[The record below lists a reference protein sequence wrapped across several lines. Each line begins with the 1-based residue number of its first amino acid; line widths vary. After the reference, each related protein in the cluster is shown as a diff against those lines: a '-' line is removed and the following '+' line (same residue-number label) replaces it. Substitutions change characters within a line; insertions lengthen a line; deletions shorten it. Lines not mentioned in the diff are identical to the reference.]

1 MTRRKTRSANIELT
15 LALPNSGRLEPIDIQ
30 LIETIADC
38 RSISAAGR
46 RLDISYRKTWRM
58 VDALN
63 RTFSARVVETFPGRR
78 DGGATVTAFGLRLVA
93 LYRSLERRTASAGE
107 AALSEIVG
115 SLDKS
120 YVPETATDARS
131 A

>member
-78 DGGATVTAFGLRLVA
+78 DGGRERSRPRAT
-93 LYRSLERRTASAGE
+93 
-107 AALSEIVG
+107 
-115 SLDKS
+115 
-120 YVPETATDARS
+120 
-131 A
+131 